1 MCGGVPSPVGVG
13 VGQLAPCDGDGV
25 GARFHLAAGC
35 AGAPSGAPC
44 AEFVAAGHVDIHRGF
59 GRCVVFG
66 VVWLENNVIA
76 SPADGR
82 LEIGVLPHKAAR
94 HVVGSGADVVVLG
107 NAAGQGAVS
116 QGVAHSQVQ
125 LGSRW
130 LCSDC
135 RGGFCHRYMGH
146 IAFCA
151 GFPAVVLACGRDHR
165 VIVMHPCG
173 GGFGVGGVSV
183 FIGERLSVFAFFI
196 ITGIP
201 GYFRGVL
208 FGGTVTQTVKTALA
222 IDAGLV
228 HLQFDIV
235 RGQGRGQGPMGVQ
248 DMVLGGGNGGVTV
261 HLGAVGLI
269 GIPAVKVVAPCAYG
283 AWQEIVFAA
292 VGCCVTFC
300 ADLSACCVDLA
311 AVGIKGYQIFLG
323 YPVGIQCGGWIC
335 ADGGVFVHL
344 GAAGF
349 FGIPAVKVVACA
361 GGRGQCAVGFADSH
375 VFTFRADCAAVG
387 VKLHGFGRGA
397 GFFREGKGGFQLV
410 VVGCKQRIRLTVA
423 DKDGVLAGH
432 AFLCG
437 AV

>member
-1 MCGGVPSPVGVG
+1 M
-13 VGQLAPCDGDGV
+13 
-25 GARFHLAAGC
+25 
-35 AGAPSGAPC
+35 
-44 AEFVAAGHVDIHRGF
+44 AAGHADIRRGF
-59 GRCVVFG
+59 GGCVVVG
-66 VVWLENNVIA
+66 VVWLKNNSISSTVA
-76 SPADGR
+76 GR
-82 LEIGVLPHKAAR
+82 LDRIVLPHKAAR

-173 GGFGVGGVSV
+173 GGLGVGGVSV
-183 FIGERLSVFAFFI
+183 LIGERGSVAAVF